1 MTGLYVLGILVAAVT
16 ARLMRRFFYP
26 EDETPFVMELPPYR
40 MPTWKTT
47 LLHMWDKCAQYLRK
61 MGGMILIA
69 SIVVWFLS
77 YYPRERTDDAAVTNY
92 ENSYLG
98 RIGQACEPVFTPL
111 GLNWKAGVALI
122 SGISAKEI
130 VVSTLG
136 VLYAEETPAAA
147 GGGPEGTA
155 DATRRIASGEASQT
169 ADQKT
174 IIGGADAG
182 DGDRVIR
189 RSGGGGRRG
198 TDARA
203 ETARQRR
210 LLRSRGTRVP
220 HLHPALHPLHRHG
233 GGHRFGGRMALGRGI
248 GDLRHGRGMAR
259 GR

>member
-1 MTGLYVLGILVAAVT
+1 
-16 ARLMRRFFYP
+16 
-26 EDETPFVMELPPYR
+26 
-40 MPTWKTT
+40 
-47 LLHMWDKCAQYLRK
+47 
-61 MGGMILIA
+61 MILIA

-169 ADQKT
+169 AVQKT
-174 IIGGADAG
+174 IIGGADG
-182 DGDRVIR
+182 
-189 RSGGGGRRG
+189 
-198 TDARA
+198 
-203 ETARQRR
+203 ETAIRVADVPEEEADEERTLGAGNCSPAATSPKPRYSGSSPSSCSTSPASPRWWPSVRR
-210 LLRSRGTRVP
+210 PDGAGPR
-220 HLHPALHPLHRHG
+220 HR
-233 GGHRFGGRMALGRGI
+233 
-248 GDLRHGRGMAR
+248 
-259 GR
+259 